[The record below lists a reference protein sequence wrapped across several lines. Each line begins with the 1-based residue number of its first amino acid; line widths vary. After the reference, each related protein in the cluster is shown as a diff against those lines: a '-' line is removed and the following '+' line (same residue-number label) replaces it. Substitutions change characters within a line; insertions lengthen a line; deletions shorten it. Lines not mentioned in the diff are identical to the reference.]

1 MTQME
6 LPAVIIEELRRISK
20 REGQLVEEILIEV
33 ATRDLN
39 PKDRGERY
47 IRVARELL
55 KRAKEELVRGDLRQA
70 SEKIWGAV
78 ALATKAHAY
87 AKEGRR
93 LASHG
98 EIREYKDKIAERL
111 GGWVIVAFQQASDM
125 HTNFYEGWATRRDVE
140 KAFEAAEKFV
150 EAVSNDIGIR
160 TE

>member
-1 MTQME
+1 ME
-6 LPAVIIEELRRISK
+6 LTTQGLNFKDVS
-20 REGQLVEEILIEV
+20 EIFV
-33 ATRDLN
+33 KTAW
-39 PKDRGERY
+39 KF
-47 IRVARELL
+47 L
-55 KRAKEELVRGDLRQA
+55 KRAEEDLTKGDLRQA
-70 SEKIWGAV
+70 SEKIWSAV

-87 AKEGRR
+87 AKEGRG
-93 LASHG
+93 LASHE
-98 EIREYKDKIAERL
+98 EIREYKDRIAERL

>member
-1 MTQME
+1 ME
-6 LPAVIIEELRRISK
+6 LTTQGLNFKDVS
-20 REGQLVEEILIEV
+20 EIFV
-33 ATRDLN
+33 KTAW
-39 PKDRGERY
+39 KF
-47 IRVARELL
+47 L
-55 KRAKEELVRGDLRQA
+55 KRAEEDLTKGDLRQA
-70 SEKIWGAV
+70 SEKIWRAV

-87 AKEGRR
+87 AKEGRG
-93 LASHG
+93 LASHE
-98 EIREYKDKIAERL
+98 EIREYKDRIAERL